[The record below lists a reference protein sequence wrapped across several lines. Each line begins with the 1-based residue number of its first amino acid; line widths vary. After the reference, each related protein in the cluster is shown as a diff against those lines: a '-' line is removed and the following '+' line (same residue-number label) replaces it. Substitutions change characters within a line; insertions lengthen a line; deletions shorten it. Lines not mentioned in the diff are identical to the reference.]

1 MYMMM
6 VTMMLIMMMLILM
19 WMSRI
24 WGSALAI
31 LPPKE
36 LQLLD
41 SEDEVRDGNGH
52 QDNGD
57 DDGDA
62 ELQLLDL
69 SSVK

>member
-1 MYMMM
+1 M
-6 VTMMLIMMMLILM
+6 VTMIMTIVMMMLM

-41 SEDEVRDGNGH
+41 SEDEVRDGNEH
-52 QDNGD
+52 QDNDVD
-57 DDGDA
+57 D

>member
-1 MYMMM
+1 M
-6 VTMMLIMMMLILM
+6 VTMIMTMMMMMLM

-41 SEDEVRDGNGH
+41 SEDEVRDGNEH
-52 QDNGD
+52 QDND
-57 DDGDA
+57 DDDDD

>member
-1 MYMMM
+1 M
-6 VTMMLIMMMLILM
+6 VTMIMTMMMLM

-24 WGSALAI
+24 WGSAPAI

-41 SEDEVRDGNGH
+41 SEDEVRDGNEH
-52 QDNGD
+52 QDND
-57 DDGDA
+57 DDDD
-62 ELQLLDL
+62 ELQFSDL